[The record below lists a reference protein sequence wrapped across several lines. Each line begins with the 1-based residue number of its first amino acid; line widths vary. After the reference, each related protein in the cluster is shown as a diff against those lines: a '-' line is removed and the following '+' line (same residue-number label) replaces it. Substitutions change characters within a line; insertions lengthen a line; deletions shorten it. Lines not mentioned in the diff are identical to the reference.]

1 MDGEVIKSTSI
12 GSTFYFTCD
21 NFAKECKESNQR
33 KLIISFICTE
43 IRKISITNK
52 TAQTLGYPLVKSANP
67 ECTYFDEGHLKA
79 NHETM
84 KHGGDFGMHV
94 WLILLS
100 WLIWSSLDEIA
111 F

>member
-12 GSTFYFTCD
+12 GSTFHITCD

-52 TAQTLGYPLVKSANP
+52 TAQTLGYPLVLLSRQIRIAHILMKGTSNQ
-67 ECTYFDEGHLKA
+67 
-79 NHETM
+79 TM
-84 KHGGDFGMHV
+84 KQ
-94 WLILLS
+94 
-100 WLIWSSLDEIA
+100 
-111 F
+111 

>member
-12 GSTFYFTCD
+12 GSTFHITCD
-21 NFAKECKESNQR
+21 NFANECKESNQR

-52 TAQTLGYPLVKSANP
+52 TTTLGYPLVFFKSANP
-67 ECTYFDEGHLKA
+67 ECSYFDEGHLKS

-84 KHGGDFGMHV
+84 KHGGFGMHV

-100 WLIWSSLDEIA
+100 CLIW
-111 F
+111 